1 MSGFGRERVR
11 RGLQYFL
18 LGKIVSAA
26 AGFIATV
33 LVVRGL
39 SIGDFAAYS
48 VLVALVEVA
57 TALSGM
63 GLSHVVLRYVPELFN
78 RARIVALGKLVS
90 VALALR
96 TGMLLLL
103 LLVVALAAVPLA
115 RWLGLDDHLVALRLF
130 LLVVGLRTTSHFL
143 SQVLDSTLHQG
154 VSQIAFSSAALLRCA
169 GMLWLVYGGGQA
181 SLLHVIALEALCDG
195 LACLVLGFGLLRLLA
210 HRPADAA
217 EAEPADDWLHANRRQ
232 LSRFALTAYL
242 QHLATLP
249 FGGNTNRLVGGVL
262 FGERTMAGFGF
273 ALSLYEYVKR
283 YLPTQLLVGVIR
295 PVIVARYTAD
305 RNFQRVAAL
314 CEQSFQVNL
323 SLLLII
329 STPIAV
335 AGAELLATISATKY
349 GQESAWILMALLLL
363 LSLETRR
370 VLLEVLA
377 QTVERYD
384 LLIKSNLLLS
394 SSVVLGIVAYP
405 WLGAVAFP
413 LGNAAAL
420 VLANRAVGHR
430 LTGLGFVQ
438 TSDWIATA
446 RALLVF
452 VTALATGW
460 AARWLD
466 VHWIAAVA
474 AALAVHLAL
483 FMLLQLR
490 GMRSYVRDLLGA
502 R

>member
-1 MSGFGRERVR
+1 MSGFGRDRVR

-26 AGFIATV
+26 AGFTATV

-48 VLVALVEVA
+48 VLVALVEVV

-78 RARIVALGKLVS
+78 HARMVALARLVS

-96 TGMLLLL
+96 TGVL
-103 LLVVALAAVPLA
+103 LLVLLVLALAAVPVA
-115 RWLGLDDHLVALRLF
+115 GWLGLEEHLQALRLF

-154 VSQIAFSSAALLRCA
+154 VSQIAFSSAAILRCV

-195 LACLVLGFGLLRLLA
+195 LACLVLGFGLFRVLA
-210 HRPADAA
+210 QRPTDDGS
-217 EAEPADDWLHANRRQ
+217 EPADDWLMANRRQ

-329 STPIAV
+329 STPVAV
-335 AGAELLATISATKY
+335 AGTEILATISATKY

-384 LLIKSNLLLS
+384 LMIKSNLLLS

-420 VLANRAVGHR
+420 VLANRAVGQR
-430 LTGLGFVQ
+430 LAGLGFVQ
-438 TSDWIATA
+438 TPDWAATA

-452 VTALATGW
+452 AAALSTGL
-460 AARWLD
+460 AARWLE
-466 VHWIAAVA
+466 VHWMAAVA
-474 AALAVHLAL
+474 MALAVHLAL

-490 GMRSYVRDLLGA
+490 SVRTYVRDLLGA